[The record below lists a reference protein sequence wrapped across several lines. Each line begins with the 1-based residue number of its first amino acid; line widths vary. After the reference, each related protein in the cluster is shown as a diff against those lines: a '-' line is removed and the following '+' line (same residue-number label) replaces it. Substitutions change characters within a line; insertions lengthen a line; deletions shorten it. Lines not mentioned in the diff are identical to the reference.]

1 MCQLD
6 TFSFILFIFRD
17 YYWLLY
23 RLNNSLYTEKNI
35 LRTINQVLLS
45 GNVTKQASIL
55 FYRRTTEDVLLS
67 AQAPEISAADRP
79 DNIMRY
85 DRSAESDHDSSRS
98 LLSSS
103 FATYVYI
110 YLSTQKNF

>member
-1 MCQLD
+1 M
-6 TFSFILFIFRD
+6 
-17 YYWLLY
+17 
-23 RLNNSLYTEKNI
+23 
-35 LRTINQVLLS
+35 LLS
-45 GNVTKQASIL
+45 GYVTKQASIS

-85 DRSAESDHDSSRS
+85 DRSAESDSSRS

-110 YLSTQKNF
+110 FFFQLKRTFDVLTTT